1 MSLNEVMTNL
11 ADAVRT
17 HTFNGGLYGNLPS
30 KLSIKKMIARLDS
43 FILATNIPP
52 FTYGN
57 DNKNSVLKDGKQ
69 YIKTGFDIEG
79 WYIYPS
85 NYEMDIIHIP
95 NSQTKVVQGLT
106 LETDGQIDFDNTKLD
121 LYLAGNDSN
130 KKITLQNIVKIS
142 EGRYRM
148 TTVGYTTA
156 PNKNLEPFN
165 INLSIKGSN
174 YIKLSE
180 PNLNIYEIQKE
191 GHS

>member
-1 MSLNEVMTNL
+1 MMTNL
-11 ADAVRT
+11 ADTVRT
-17 HTFNGGLYGNLPS
+17 HTFNGGLYGNLPG
-30 KLSIKKMIARLDS
+30 KLSINEIIARLDS
-43 FILATNIPP
+43 FILVNNIPP
-52 FTYGN
+52 FAYGN

-85 NYEMDIIHIP
+85 NYEMDIP

-106 LETDGQIDFDNTKLD
+106 LETDGQIDFDNTMLD
-121 LYLAGNDSN
+121 LYLAGSDSN
-130 KKITLQNIVKIS
+130 KKTTLQNIVKIS

-180 PNLNIYEIQKE
+180 PSLNIYEIQN
-191 GHS
+191 GGDS

>member
-1 MSLNEVMTNL
+1 MTNL
-11 ADAVRT
+11 ADTVRT
-17 HTFNGGLYGNLPS
+17 HTFNGSLYGSLHG
-30 KLSIKKMIARLDS
+30 KLSIKEMIARLDS

-85 NYEMDIIHIP
+85 NYEMDTIHIP

-106 LETDGQIDFDNTKLD
+106 LETDGQIDFDNTMLD
-121 LYLAGNDSN
+121 LYLAGRDSN

-156 PNKNLEPFN
+156 PNKNFEPFN

-180 PNLNIYEIQKE
+180 PSLNIYEIQKE